1 MFSRNLRNFL
11 LCFQRRQR
19 NNYLNS
25 NIVHSFCLS
34 EASVN
39 FCFVLV
45 VRLKSQ
51 EERVRSQ
58 LGQYL
63 DRFDSVY
70 VEMALSCR
78 MTNGTCYILLIA
90 YLLKREKKSGVKN

>member
-1 MFSRNLRNFL
+1 M
-11 LCFQRRQR
+11 
-19 NNYLNS
+19 
-25 NIVHSFCLS
+25 
-34 EASVN
+34 N

-51 EERVRSQ
+51 EERVRSE

-70 VEMALSCR
+70 VEMALSIR
-78 MTNGTCYILLIA
+78 MTNGTCNILLIA
-90 YLLKREKKSGVKN
+90 YLLYRERKKIQI

>member
-1 MFSRNLRNFL
+1 M
-11 LCFQRRQR
+11 
-19 NNYLNS
+19 
-25 NIVHSFCLS
+25 
-34 EASVN
+34 N
-39 FCFVLV
+39 FCFALV

-78 MTNGTCYILLIA
+78 MTNGTCNILLIA
-90 YLLKREKKSGVKN
+90 YLLKREKIHRYSQNISLTCEPRLKKVNN

>member
-1 MFSRNLRNFL
+1 MFIRGEREL
-11 LCFQRRQR
+11 L
-19 NNYLNS
+19 
-25 NIVHSFCLS
+25 
-34 EASVN
+34 
-39 FCFVLV
+39 FCFTSQQSGS
-45 VRLKSQ
+45 KSQ

-78 MTNGTCYILLIA
+78 MTNGTCNILLIA
-90 YLLKREKKSGVKN
+90 YLLYRERKKNPDLKLKYQFKLRATVEES

>member
-1 MFSRNLRNFL
+1 M
-11 LCFQRRQR
+11 
-19 NNYLNS
+19 
-25 NIVHSFCLS
+25 
-34 EASVN
+34 N
-39 FCFVLV
+39 FCFVLLVSV

-70 VEMALSCR
+70 VEMALSSR
-78 MTNGTCYILLIA
+78 MKNGTCNILLIA
-90 YLLKREKKSGVKN
+90 YLLKREKIHR